1 MKKRKLL
8 ICALFVSLFV
18 SALPGTE
25 SFAAG
30 DSGESAAASGLQDEN
45 QQRLEEI
52 TAMDKDGS
60 IYEIGESDGSLDEA
74 VEVDESG
81 EIITDDQEE
90 VSEEQSEEASE
101 ESSEEASEEES
112 EEIVNEN
119 ARNGIATLSMDPE
132 ERSASVLVVNFNTG
146 KGGTTKYS
154 GDGYTSGSYGADAAY
169 LGTDKNGDIR
179 FMLAGVKA
187 TVDKDLVELVEYSDV
202 ADHVSYYKVSNGKL
216 YHYISQ
222 NLNKKTASTIN
233 NGPAPSYLK
242 SGTKY
247 YSYDGHYFYDDYS
260 VMSADYQNG
269 SHDSAVNA
277 GEKFTNY
284 FQFLDMNKSTAYSAD
299 ELESILN
306 KAMKNAGIDPSSS
319 KLTGTAGI
327 FIKYQEKYGVN
338 ALLSLGIAIN
348 ESGWGTS
355 GIANKKNN
363 LFGLNAV
370 DSSPGES
377 ANYFETVDDC
387 IREFMDKWM
396 ARGYL
401 KDGSWKNYGEFLG
414 NKDEGINVKYASDPY
429 WGEKAAAHAWNLDT
443 LGGSRDYLGLGPSED
458 KPETEEP
465 EVTDPPAAD
474 KPATDKP
481 SDEEQQKP
489 SDEEQQKPSDEEQ
502 QKPSDEEQ
510 QKPSDEEGQKP
521 SDEEQQ
527 KPSDEVQQKPSDEEQ
542 QKPSNEE
549 QQKPSDDTADKP
561 SDDAAD
567 RPAENKPVTPPA
579 SNDAVDTS
587 DEEADKPESK
597 PETAPETKPETKPET
612 GQEADETEEP
622 SDDADK
628 EPVKQPANKPAEE
641 PVKEPANKPAEEP
654 ANEPVKESSNEK
666 TEPSTDKPQVIL
678 EYGITVA
685 GVDGT
690 VSAETIEPNTDKY
703 TEYVSAEAVKGK
715 TVLGVFD
722 IKVDGTVDGKAQLT
736 FTVGTEYNGKNV
748 IILHYRDDG
757 SCEKFAATVK
767 DGQVTINVDSFSPF
781 VIALDDAGDGTV
793 PTTGV
798 TADPG
803 SLAVIM
809 VFAAALG
816 VTALLKRRSYR

>member
-90 VSEEQSEEASE
+90 VSEEPSEEASE
-101 ESSEEASEEES
+101 ENSEEVA
-112 EEIVNEN
+112 NEN
-119 ARNGIATLSMDPE
+119 AENGIAMFSLEPE
-132 ERSASVLVVNFNTG
+132 ARSASVLVVNFNTG
-146 KGGTTKYS
+146 KGGTTEYS
-154 GDGYTSGSYGADAAY
+154 GKGYTSGSYGADAAY
-169 LGTDKNGDIR
+169 LGTDKNGDIK

-187 TVDKDLVELVEYSDV
+187 TVDKKLVELVEYSDV
-202 ADHVSYYKVSNGKL
+202 ADNVSYYKVSNGKL

-222 NLNKKTASTIN
+222 NLNKKTTSTIN
-233 NGPAPSYLK
+233 NGPAPSYL
-242 SGTKY
+242 SEGVKY

-260 VMSADYQNG
+260 AMSADYMNG
-269 SHDSAVNA
+269 SNGASAVNA
-277 GEKFTNY
+277 GNAFNNY
-284 FQFLDMNKSTAYSAD
+284 FQFYDMNKSTAYSAD

-319 KLTGTAGI
+319 KLTGTAEI
-327 FIKYQEKYGVN
+327 FIKYQEEYGVN

-355 GIANKKNN
+355 NLANSKNN
-363 LFGLNAV
+363 LFGLKAY

-377 ANYFETVDDC
+377 ATYFKSVDDC
-387 IREFMDKWM
+387 IREFMDNWM

-401 KDGSWKNYGEFLG
+401 KDGNWKNYGEFLG
-414 NKDEGINVKYASDPY
+414 NKGEGINVKYASDPY

-443 LGGSRDYLGLGPSED
+443 LGGSRDYLGLGPSENE
-458 KPETEEP
+458 PEPEKP

-474 KPATDKP
+474 EPATDKPVTDKP

-510 QKPSDEEGQKP
+510 QKPSDEG
-521 SDEEQQ
+521 QQ
-527 KPSDEVQQKPSDEEQ
+527 KPSDEGQQKPSGDATN
-542 QKPSNEE
+542 KPSDDVVDEPSTEKPSDDTVNKPVVDEPSTE
-549 QQKPSDDTADKP
+549 KPSDDTANKPVVDEPSTEKP

-567 RPAENKPVTPPA
+567 KPAADEPAESKPVTPPA
-579 SNDAVDTS
+579 SNDAADTS

-597 PETAPETKPETKPET
+597 PETEQETKPETTPET
-612 GQEADETEEP
+612 DKKAEP
-622 SDDADK
+622 SQD
-628 EPVKQPANKPAEE
+628 
-641 PVKEPANKPAEEP
+641 
-654 ANEPVKESSNEK
+654 ESK
-666 TEPSTDKPQVIL
+666 VLL
-678 EYGITVA
+678 EYGITIS
-685 GVDGT
+685 GVNGS

-703 TEYVSAEAVKGK
+703 MEYVSADPVKGK
-715 TVLGVFD
+715 TVLGVYD
-722 IKVDGTVDGKAQLT
+722 IKVDGTVDGKAKVT
-736 FTVGTEYNGKNV
+736 FTVRTEYNGKNV
-748 IILHYRDDG
+748 IILHYKDDG
-757 SCEKFAATVK
+757 SYEKFAATVK

-809 VFAAALG
+809 VLAAALG
-816 VTALLKRRSYR
+816 VTALLKRRSYIR

>member
-90 VSEEQSEEASE
+90 VSEEPSEEASE
-101 ESSEEASEEES
+101 ENSEEVA
-112 EEIVNEN
+112 NEN
-119 ARNGIATLSMDPE
+119 AENGIAMFSLEPE
-132 ERSASVLVVNFNTG
+132 ARSASVLVVNFNTG
-146 KGGTTKYS
+146 KGGTTEYS
-154 GDGYTSGSYGADAAY
+154 GKGYTSGSYGADAAY
-169 LGTDKNGDIR
+169 LGTDKNGDIK

-187 TVDKDLVELVEYSDV
+187 TVDKKLVELVEYSDV
-202 ADHVSYYKVSNGKL
+202 ADNVSYYKVSNGKL

-222 NLNKKTASTIN
+222 NLNKKTTSTIN
-233 NGPAPSYLK
+233 NGPAPSYL
-242 SGTKY
+242 SEGVKY

-260 VMSADYQNG
+260 AMSADYMNG
-269 SHDSAVNA
+269 SNGASAVNA
-277 GEKFTNY
+277 GNAFNNY
-284 FQFLDMNKSTAYSAD
+284 FQFYDMNKSTAYSAD

-319 KLTGTAGI
+319 KLTGTAEI
-327 FIKYQEKYGVN
+327 FIKYQEEYGVN

-355 GIANKKNN
+355 NLANSKNN
-363 LFGLNAV
+363 LFGLKAY

-377 ANYFETVDDC
+377 ATYFKSVDDC
-387 IREFMDKWM
+387 IREFMDNWM

-401 KDGSWKNYGEFLG
+401 KDGNWKNYGEFLG
-414 NKDEGINVKYASDPY
+414 NKGEGINVKYASDPY

-443 LGGSRDYLGLGPSED
+443 LGGSRDYLGLGPSENE
-458 KPETEEP
+458 PEPEKP

-474 KPATDKP
+474 EPATDKPVTDKP

-502 QKPSDEEQ
+502 QNPSDEEQ
-510 QKPSDEEGQKP
+510 QKPSDEG
-521 SDEEQQ
+521 QQ
-527 KPSDEVQQKPSDEEQ
+527 KPSDEGQQKPSGDATN
-542 QKPSNEE
+542 KPSDDVVDEPSTEKPSDDTVNKPVVDEPSTE
-549 QQKPSDDTADKP
+549 KPSDDTVNKPVVDEPSTEKPSDDTANKPVVDEPSTEKP

-567 RPAENKPVTPPA
+567 KPAADEPAESKPVTPPA
-579 SNDAVDTS
+579 SNDAADTS

-597 PETAPETKPETKPET
+597 PETEQETKPETTPET
-612 GQEADETEEP
+612 DKKAEP
-622 SDDADK
+622 SQD
-628 EPVKQPANKPAEE
+628 
-641 PVKEPANKPAEEP
+641 
-654 ANEPVKESSNEK
+654 ESK
-666 TEPSTDKPQVIL
+666 VLL
-678 EYGITVA
+678 EYGITIS
-685 GVDGT
+685 GVNGS

-703 TEYVSAEAVKGK
+703 MEYVSADPVKGK
-715 TVLGVFD
+715 TVLGVYD
-722 IKVDGTVDGKAQLT
+722 IKVDGTVDGKAKVT
-736 FTVGTEYNGKNV
+736 FTVRTEYNGKNV
-748 IILHYRDDG
+748 IILHYKDDG
-757 SCEKFAATVK
+757 SYEKFAATVK

-809 VFAAALG
+809 VLAAALG
-816 VTALLKRRSYR
+816 VTALLKRRSYIR

>member
-247 YSYDGHYFYDDYS
+247 YSYDGRYFYDDYS

-284 FQFLDMNKSTAYSAD
+284 FQFFDMNKSTAYSAD

-319 KLTGTAGI
+319 KLMGTAGI

-355 GIANKKNN
+355 NLANSKNN
-363 LFGLNAV
+363 LFGLEAY
-370 DSSPGES
+370 DTSPGES
-377 ANYFETVDDC
+377 ATYFKSVDDC

-401 KDGSWKNYGEFLG
+401 KDGNWKNYGEFLG

-474 KPATDKP
+474 KPATD
-481 SDEEQQKP
+481 
-489 SDEEQQKPSDEEQ
+489 
-502 QKPSDEEQ
+502 
-510 QKPSDEEGQKP
+510 KP

-628 EPVKQPANKPAEE
+628 EPVKQ
-641 PVKEPANKPAEEP
+641 PANKPAEEP

>member
-1 MKKRKLL
+1 MKKNKLL

-30 DSGESAAASGLQDEN
+30 SSGESAAASGLQDEN

-52 TAMDKDGS
+52 TAMDKNGS
-60 IYEIGESDGSLDEA
+60 IYEIGESDGSLDEE

-81 EIITDDQEE
+81 EIVTDDQDEISEDVSDEESEE
-90 VSEEQSEEASE
+90 VLEEESEEA
-101 ESSEEASEEES
+101 SEEASEEES
-112 EEIVNEN
+112 EEILNEN
-119 ARNGIATLSMDPE
+119 ARNGIATLSLEPE
-132 ERSASVLVVNFNTG
+132 DRSASVLVVNFNTG
-146 KGGTTKYS
+146 KSGTTEYS
-154 GDGYTSGSYGADAAY
+154 GGGYTSGSYGADAAY
-169 LGTDKNGDIR
+169 LGTDKSGNVK

-187 TVDKDLVELVEYSDV
+187 TVDKDLVQLVKYSDV
-202 ADHVSYYKVSNGKL
+202 ADNVSYYKVSNGKL

-247 YSYDGHYFYDDYS
+247 YSYDGRYFYDDYS
-260 VMSADYQNG
+260 VMAADYKNG
-269 SHDSAVNA
+269 SRDSAVNA
-277 GEKFTNY
+277 GNKFTNY
-284 FQFLDMNKSTAYSAD
+284 FQFRDMNASTSYSAD
-299 ELESILN
+299 ELETILS

-319 KLTGTAGI
+319 KLTGTAEI
-327 FIKYQEKYGVN
+327 FIKYQNKYGVN

-355 GIANKKNN
+355 SIAKNKNN

-370 DSSPGES
+370 DSSPGQS
-377 ANYFETVDDC
+377 ANYFKSVDDC

-401 KDGSWKNYGEFLG
+401 KDGNWKNYGEFLG
-414 NKDEGINVKYASDPY
+414 NKEAGINVMYASDPY

-510 QKPSDEEGQKP
+510 QKPSDEE
-521 SDEEQQ
+521 QQ

-549 QQKPSDDTADKP
+549 QQKPSDDMADKP

-641 PVKEPANKPAEEP
+641 P

-666 TEPSTDKPQVIL
+666 TEPSTDKLIL
-678 EYGITVA
+678 EYGIIVA

-798 TADPG
+798 TANTG

>member
-90 VSEEQSEEASE
+90 VSEEQSEEA
-101 ESSEEASEEES
+101 SEEASEEES

-510 QKPSDEEGQKP
+510 QKPSDEEEQKP

-527 KPSDEVQQKPSDEEQ
+527 KPSDEVQQKPSDEE
-542 QKPSNEE
+542 E
-549 QQKPSDDTADKP
+549 QKPSDDTADKP

-597 PETAPETKPETKPET
+597 PETAPETKPET

-628 EPVKQPANKPAEE
+628 EPVKQ
-641 PVKEPANKPAEEP
+641 PANKPAEEP

-757 SCEKFAATVK
+757 SCETFAATVK